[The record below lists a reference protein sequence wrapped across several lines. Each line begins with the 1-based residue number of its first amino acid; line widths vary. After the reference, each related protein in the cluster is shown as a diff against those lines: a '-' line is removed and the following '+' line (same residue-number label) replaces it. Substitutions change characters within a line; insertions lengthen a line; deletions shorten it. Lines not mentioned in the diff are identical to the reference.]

1 EKESGISKNKT
12 IWSII
17 FLEFVDSQV
26 NIYKTTI
33 HCKITEGRVGHKF
46 GEFSLSNQ

>member
-1 EKESGISKNKT
+1 CISVQDEKESRISKNKT

-26 NIYKTTI
+26 KIYKTTI
-33 HCKITEGRVGHKF
+33 NCKITEGRVGHKF
-46 GEFSLSNQ
+46 